1 MFYFYFSAACQ
12 TVEKSLEELQ
22 CKIRSATSIL
32 DTLMS
37 EIMTQLNQ
45 PNDIS
50 SIKIGLT
57 LLSNSINEGRPL
69 EIDSQIDKVLLALA
83 KLLSGKICDMIQA
96 DEEGEKAIDLLQ
108 RSLNTVAKIL
118 KVKKYAKVIK
128 ASSIQQ
134 LIHGALRRG
143 LKIYRNR
150 VKKIREKLFVQ
161 IFLHKILG

>member
-1 MFYFYFSAACQ
+1 
-12 TVEKSLEELQ
+12 
-22 CKIRSATSIL
+22 
-32 DTLMS
+32 
-37 EIMTQLNQ
+37 MTQLNQ
-45 PNDIS
+45 PNDLS

-69 EIDSQIDKVLLALA
+69 EIDSQIDKVMLALA

-143 LKIYRNR
+143 LKIHRNR
-150 VKKIREKLFVQ
+150 MKKNPNKLFVQ
-161 IFLHKILG
+161 IFLHQIPD

>member
-1 MFYFYFSAACQ
+1 
-12 TVEKSLEELQ
+12 
-22 CKIRSATSIL
+22 
-32 DTLMS
+32 MS

-150 VKKIREKLFVQ
+150 VKKNPNKLFVQ
-161 IFLHKILG
+161 IFLHQNPD

>member
-1 MFYFYFSAACQ
+1 MLYFYCSAACQ

-45 PNDIS
+45 PNDLS

-69 EIDSQIDKVLLALA
+69 EIDSQIDKVMLALA

-150 VKKIREKLFVQ
+150 VKKNPNKLFVQ
-161 IFLHKILG
+161 IFLHQIPD